1 MNGKK
6 HKTYVLALKLEEE
19 FKNKLKLLNTTS
31 HISDTDLSDK

>member
-19 FKNKLKLLNTTS
+19 LKNKLKLSNTTT
-31 HISDTDLSDK
+31 HIVDTDLLDK